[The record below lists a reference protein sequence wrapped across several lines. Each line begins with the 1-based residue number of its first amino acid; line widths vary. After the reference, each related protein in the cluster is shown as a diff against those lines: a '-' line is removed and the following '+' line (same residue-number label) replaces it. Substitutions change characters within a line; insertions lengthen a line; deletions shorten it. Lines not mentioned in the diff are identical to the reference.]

1 MPAAERLLHTL
12 PRAVNARRCTSFLL
26 VKATNSD
33 IAMNTIRRFFL
44 IALALIGAGVASGC
58 VYYPAR
64 PYRAEFYPDGYT
76 PYYTDYYARPYVD
89 AVWIGGYYHHDHWV
103 RPHWR

>member
-1 MPAAERLLHTL
+1 M
-12 PRAVNARRCTSFLL
+12 
-26 VKATNSD
+26 K
-33 IAMNTIRRFFL
+33 TIRRLCFV
-44 IALALIGAGVASGC
+44 ALVVASASAVGGC

-76 PYYTDYYARPYVD
+76 PYYTDYYARPYVG
-89 AVWIGGYYHHDHWV
+89 AVWIGGYYHRDRWV